1 MAVFKRLSISEIYVG
16 DRARPID
23 EDHAQAIAASISERG
38 LINPIT
44 VREAHAR
51 KGTPY
56 TLVAG
61 GHRLRAT
68 TILGLEE
75 IDTIVVEANQE
86 EAQLIELSENLY
98 RNDLS
103 PLDRALF
110 VMKFR
115 EVWEEKNGKINP
127 KGGRP
132 AKQGNDY
139 PVIYAGGRELSKQVC
154 NRLGFGS
161 ESYKLVTRIGKNLH
175 PALRQAVRG
184 TTAEHDQS
192 KLLKLAKL
200 DAETQVKIAAALE
213 HERDVGKVLS
223 WTKPEKRQ
231 PSPEDL
237 AQKSFTSL
245 VTAWDAA
252 NADTRQ
258 RFLDHISQ
266 GGASFLEA
274 AE

>member
-1 MAVFKRLSISEIYVG
+1 MAVFKRLSLSEIYVG

-23 EDHAQAIAASISERG
+23 EDHAQAIAASIAERG

-68 TILGLEE
+68 TILGLEQ

-115 EVWEEKNGKINP
+115 EVWQEKNGKIGRGGDRRS
-127 KGGRP
+127 KGTECP
-132 AKQGNDY
+132 L
-139 PVIYAGGRELSKQVC
+139 IFAGGRELSRQVQE
-154 NRLGFGS
+154 RLGFG
-161 ESYKLVTRIGKNLH
+161 ETTYKKVTRIGQNLH
-175 PALRQAVRG
+175 PALRQALRG

-231 PSPEDL
+231 PSQEDL

-252 NADTRQ
+252 DADTRQ